1 MEVELPHQIYPRIK
15 VSFMALLFLM
25 LVTLFILISINI
37 FGMAFRKIGFPP
49 EYSVYF
55 LFLSLLGSYVNF
67 PVKKV
72 MSRTPVIPGKG
83 SNFHWSGY
91 EASSLEGEQRTFIAV
106 NLGGAVIPVVMSV
119 FLSTMVNLV
128 DVLIGVLVMTIII
141 HKITRPVKGSGI
153 AIHVM
158 LPPFLAAAVALIIS
172 PQDAPIIA
180 YISGTLG
187 CLIGVD
193 ILNLKKIPYLG
204 APVASIG
211 GAGTFD
217 AIFLTGI
224 ISVLLA

>member
-1 MEVELPHQIYPRIK
+1 
-15 VSFMALLFLM
+15 M
-25 LVTLFILISINI
+25 LVALFILVSINI
-37 FGMAFRKIGFPP
+37 FGMVFRKLGYPP

-55 LFLSLLGSYVNF
+55 LFLSLLGSYVNL
-67 PVKKV
+67 PIKKV
-72 MSRTPVIPGKG
+72 KSRVPIISGKG
-83 SNFHWSGY
+83 SDFHWFSY
-91 EASSLEGEQRTFIAV
+91 TLDVERSTSIAV
-106 NLGGAVIPVVMSV
+106 NLGGAVIPLVMSV
-119 FLSTMVNLV
+119 FLSTMVSLV
-128 DVLIGVLVMTIII
+128 DVVIGILVITIIV
-141 HKITRPVKGSGI
+141 HKIARPVKGSGI
-153 AIHVM
+153 AIHAM

-193 ILNLKKIPYLG
+193 ILNLNKIPDLG
-204 APVASIG
+204 APVVSIG